1 MLLTNNKKE
10 NIVILGGKSHLQG
23 GANMEVLKNYTVHI
37 DNKKR
42 VTLRGAS
49 FQYYNVR
56 EFENG
61 CIILEPR
68 ELTTPEGISER
79 TIADMDKAI
88 ENFKLGKVSPAID
101 LSDF

>member
-1 MLLTNNKKE
+1 
-10 NIVILGGKSHLQG
+10 
-23 GANMEVLKNYTVHI
+23 MEVLKDYVVHL

-49 FQYYNVR
+49 YQYYNVK
-56 EFENG
+56 EYGNG

-68 ELTTPEGISER
+68 ELTAPECISER
-79 TIADMDKAI
+79 TLSDMDEAVRH
-88 ENFKLGKVSPAID
+88 FKMGDASPAVD